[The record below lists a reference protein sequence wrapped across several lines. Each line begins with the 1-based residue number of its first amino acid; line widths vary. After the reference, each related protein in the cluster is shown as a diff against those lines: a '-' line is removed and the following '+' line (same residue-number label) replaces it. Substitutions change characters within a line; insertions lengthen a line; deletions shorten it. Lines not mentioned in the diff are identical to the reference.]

1 MNDRFEFNWKVWN
14 STFRKELAG
23 KNLTLNCV
31 QVDKIIYLLAFK
43 ISKYIY
49 LSKDSRFLKKMSLDS
64 YDADIMYTLQLFE
77 ILF

>member
-1 MNDRFEFNWKVWN
+1 M
-14 STFRKELAG
+14 
-23 KNLTLNCV
+23 

-43 ISKYIY
+43 ISNYIY

-77 ILF
+77 ILFWLLICTHTVTIISTETKKYYM